1 MIHSRKNM
9 LKRILYISL
18 LVLLVLA
25 ANELYAGYKL
35 TRSFEAN
42 LQTAPFSV
50 EITGTA
56 KDVYDIDVDKLSATV
71 KNNNS
76 YAISGNITF
85 NNKQVTTFEIPA
97 GETKALSNLTLTK
110 TMVSGL
116 TAGQY
121 DLVVNVTAPYATTN
135 NSIKV
140 NLKGTITNVV
150 KNGISRS
157 GLGTAGNPYLVYKVE
172 DLVRFAQEVS
182 SQGDSTTKVV
192 KQIDD
197 LDFSL
202 STSYYNSNDTSLG
215 NLNENANDGNKI
227 LTENTTGTGFIGVG
241 TFTGASDYKPFR
253 GTYEGNGKA
262 IRNLYINTTTG
273 SRVGK
278 PVALFNSLEGATI
291 KGLRMNGTI
300 KSAGDSSSIAGWV
313 YGVCNI
319 ADCQNWATVEC
330 TVNDFSNGGIV
341 GTAWSNANLT
351 LTDCWNAASIT
362 GGSATAGMIGLVY
375 RSTVTMER
383 CRNTASITSST
394 TVSSDSNNGTAGL
407 VVKNSS
413 NTGTVNIT
421 QCFNSGAIK
430 GNQNVAGLISSTN
443 GALNI
448 TSSYNIGSVTAT
460 ATGTYAGGLL
470 ARHRDGT
477 TNITNSYSAGTIS
490 SGTAANKG
498 GLVGY
503 TAASASLKYTNSYY
517 LSTIASSAT
526 SNVANTTIARTGAQ
540 MQAST
545 FATTLGG
552 AFKWVSGLN
561 SNYPMLNW
569 Q

>member
-1 MIHSRKNM
+1 MIYKENM

-18 LVLLVLA
+18 LVLLIFTA
-25 ANELYAGYKL
+25 QELYAQYIL
-35 TRSFEAN
+35 TRNFETN
-42 LQTAPFSV
+42 LSTAPFSV
-50 EITGTA
+50 DITGET
-56 KDVYDIDVDKLSATV
+56 KEVYDIDVDKLSATV
-71 KNNNS
+71 KNNNN

-85 NNKQVTTFEIPA
+85 NSKQVTTFEIPA
-97 GETKALSNLTLTK
+97 GETKVLSNLALTK
-110 TMVSGL
+110 AMVSGL

-121 DLVVNVTAPYATTN
+121 DLVVNITAPYATTN

-140 NLKGTITNVV
+140 KLMGTITNVV

-157 GLGTAGNPYLVYKVE
+157 GLGTAANPYLVYKVE

-182 SQGDSTTKVV
+182 NQGESTSKVI

-215 NLNENANDGNKI
+215 NLNENANDGNTI
-227 LTENTTGTGFIGVG
+227 LKETTTGTGFIGIG
-241 TFTGASDYKPFR
+241 TFTGASNYKPFR

-313 YGVCNI
+313 YGRCNI

-330 TVNDFSNGGIV
+330 SVNDFSNGGIV
-341 GTAWSNANLT
+341 GTAWTDANLT

-375 RSTVTMER
+375 RATVTMER
-383 CRNTASITSST
+383 CRNTANITSVT
-394 TVSSDSNNGTAGL
+394 TAASDTNNGTAGL
-407 VVKNSS
+407 AVKNSS
-413 NTGTVNIT
+413 ATGTVNII
-421 QCFNSGAIK
+421 QCFNSGTIK
-430 GNQNVAGLISSTN
+430 GNQNVGGLISSTN
-443 GALNI
+443 GTLNI
-448 TSSYNIGSVTAT
+448 TSSYNVGTVTAT

-470 ARHRDGT
+470 ARHRAGT
-477 TNITNSYSAGTIS
+477 TTITNSYSAGTIS

-517 LSTIASSAT
+517 LSTTANSAT
-526 SNVANTTIARTGAQ
+526 SNVANTTISRTKAQ
-540 MQAST
+540 MQQQS
-545 FATTLGG
+545 FATTLGTV
-552 AFKWVSGLN
+552 FKWTSGVN
-561 SNYPMLNW
+561 NNYPILNW